1 MIQLQIMKMIMQMME
16 KIQYFVAP
24 TSPIVPTTDAILS
37 TSVSIS
43 TNENIDKYFKL
54 YESFKPPIL
63 NGRVNARAAK
73 NYIVRIGKTL
83 NGMKYLYDKRVSL
96 AVCTLEGEEKH

>member
-24 TSPIVPTTDAILS
+24 ASPIVPTTDAILS

-63 NGRVNARAAK
+63 NGRVNE
-73 NYIVRIGKTL
+73 
-83 NGMKYLYDKRVSL
+83 RVERSTIKKICKL
-96 AVCTLEGEEKH
+96 ICKADYFG